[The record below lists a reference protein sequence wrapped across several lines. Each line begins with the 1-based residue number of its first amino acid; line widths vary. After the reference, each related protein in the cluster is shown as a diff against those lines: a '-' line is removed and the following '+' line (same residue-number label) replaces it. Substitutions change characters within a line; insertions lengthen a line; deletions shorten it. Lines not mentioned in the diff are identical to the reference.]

1 MTNEE
6 LVIQI
11 QSGTDRTENMT
22 KLWMQNKGMIYQI
35 AKKYVGYEE
44 IDDLLQ
50 VGFEGLCKAVEH
62 YEYAAT
68 VSFITYATFWIKA
81 TMQRYIDNCSCVIR
95 MPTYARAEVQQYRRF
110 ISDYQKEYGCSPSDS
125 EIQSFLYVSR
135 EKFETIKNNVNMANI
150 QSLDRSL
157 DTDGTETTLCDMI
170 ADTSNNEEDLIKS
183 LDTEIMT
190 RELWAAV
197 EELPGDMSE
206 VIKSRFREQKTLK
219 EIGENQ
225 GVTLGY
231 VRRIQQKA
239 LRKLRTSHNCRG
251 YKEYYLE
258 YIANPVFRL
267 GVNQF
272 NRTWTSA
279 VELEALKHLEEW
291 ENIVHE

>member
-11 QSGTDRTENMT
+11 QSGIDITENMT
-22 KLWMQNKGMIYQI
+22 KLWIQNKGIIYQI
-35 AKKYVGYEE
+35 AKKYIGYEE

-50 VGFEGLCKAVEH
+50 IGYEGLYKAVEH
-62 YEYAAT
+62 YKPAT
-68 VSFITYATFWIKA
+68 EVPFIHYATFWIKA
-81 TMQRYIDNCSCVIR
+81 TMQRHIENCSCVIR

-125 EIQSFLYVSR
+125 EIQSFLYVSG
-135 EKFETIKNNVNMANI
+135 EKLETIKNNVNLVNI
-150 QSLDRSL
+150 QSLDRPL
-157 DTDGTETTLCDMI
+157 DTDDTETTLCDMI
-170 ADTSNNEEDLIKS
+170 ADTSNNEDDLIKS

-206 VIKSRFREQKTLK
+206 VIKSRFRKRKTLK
-219 EIGENQ
+219 EIGEDQ

-231 VRRIQQKA
+231 VRQIQRKA

-251 YKEYYLE
+251 CEEYYLE

-279 VELEALKHLEEW
+279 VELEALKRLEEW